1 MTRTNTPDED
11 RRAAERAASRPVN
24 RSPDPPLDAEQDQIA
39 REREAD
45 DAQRDAQDA
54 TAASRLVPEDAG
66 PEPHL
71 RGQPHQPD
79 DARAMDALKLT
90 AETSRR
96 T

>member
-1 MTRTNTPDED
+1 
-11 RRAAERAASRPVN
+11 VN
-24 RSPDPPLDAEQDQIA
+24 RSPDPPLDTEQDRIA

-45 DAQRDAQDA
+45 DSTPGAQDA
-54 TAASRLVPEDAG
+54 TAASRLVPEEAG

-71 RGQPHQPD
+71 RGRPRQPD
-79 DARAMDALKLT
+79 DAGAMDALKLT

>member
-1 MTRTNTPDED
+1 MTK
-11 RRAAERAASRPVN
+11 RPVN
-24 RSPDPPLDAEQDQIA
+24 RSPDPPLDAKEDRIA

-45 DAQRDAQDA
+45 DSSRDARDA
-54 TAASRLVPEDAG
+54 TAASRLVPEEAE

-71 RGQPHQPD
+71 RGQLHEPDD

>member
-1 MTRTNTPDED
+1 M
-11 RRAAERAASRPVN
+11 N
-24 RSPDPPLDAEQDQIA
+24 RSPDPPLDTGQDRVA

-45 DAQRDAQDA
+45 GSAPDAQNA
-54 TAASRLVPEDAG
+54 TAESRLVPEEAG

-71 RGQPHQPD
+71 RGQPHEPE